1 MVVTTPIIKTR
12 VCWRVGILF
21 HQEKRRLKFY
31 RAAVQTPGH
40 DSWLL
45 SGRSKMKT
53 ACWQHPTKYGE
64 VSRKQIGWRHLLIT
78 RASDNPS
85 RRQPPPRDRPSGPAR
100 SSKKSA
106 RLGLT

>member
-21 HQEKRRLKFY
+21 HQKKLRLKFY
-31 RAAVQTPGH
+31 RASVQTPGH

-45 SGRSKMKT
+45 SGRSRMKT
-53 ACWQHPTKYGE
+53 VCWLHPTKHGE
-64 VSRKQIGWRHLLIT
+64 LSRKQIGWRHLLIT
-78 RASDNPS
+78 RASHNPS
-85 RRQPPPRDRPSGPAR
+85 RPQLLPHDRRNGRAK

-106 RLGLT
+106 RLGL